1 MTRNPESRHTT
12 DPLPGTDGHGT
23 IATAVK
29 AWKHAQTR
37 TIDADG
43 CGRRP

>member
-12 DPLPGTDGHGT
+12 DPLPRTDGHGT
-23 IATAVK
+23 IATA
-29 AWKHAQTR
+29 WKHAPTR